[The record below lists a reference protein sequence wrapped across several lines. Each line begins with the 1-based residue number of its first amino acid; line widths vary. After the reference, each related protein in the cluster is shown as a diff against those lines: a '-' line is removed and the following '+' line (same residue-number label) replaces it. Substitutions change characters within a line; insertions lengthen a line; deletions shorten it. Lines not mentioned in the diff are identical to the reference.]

1 MESKLSIGAPTP
13 TTPIPPP
20 SVDQATQ
27 TELPPAK
34 TTITTNN
41 QFTSV
46 ETQTEPDN
54 ASTIQQ
60 LEEDIASYKA
70 IAEKAKERLEETRHT
85 AKQREA
91 TLRKTI
97 ADQRAQL
104 KDVDDKLNTAI
115 SSFQDRATRQ
125 IATLT
130 RELKAT
136 QASSSMFL
144 VKYETAEKER
154 ARLYEELLE
163 HQTMGM
169 CECEAEHPRH
179 TTEMDKATQ
188 EIGHKIDQ
196 IIAETEARIMRISTT
211 NNIQL

>member
-70 IAEKAKERLEETRHT
+70 IAEKAKERLEETRH
-85 AKQREA
+85 AAEEREVA
-91 TLRKTI
+91 LRKTI
-97 ADQRAQL
+97 EDQRAQL
-104 KDVDDKLNTAI
+104 KDVDDKLNMTI
-115 SSFQDRATRQ
+115 SSFQDIATTQ
-125 IATLT
+125 IAMLT
-130 RELKAT
+130 RERKET
-136 QASSSMFL
+136 QGTSAMFL
-144 VKYETAEKER
+144 VKYETAERKR
-154 ARLYEELLE
+154 TQLYE
-163 HQTMGM
+163 
-169 CECEAEHPRH
+169 
-179 TTEMDKATQ
+179 
-188 EIGHKIDQ
+188 
-196 IIAETEARIMRISTT
+196 
-211 NNIQL
+211 